1 MPASAD
7 RLQFAPPPAPGMLRA
22 LGFAVAAHV
31 LLMLALTWGIN
42 WKRDPEYLSAEAE
55 LWSRL
60 PQEAA
65 PKLVEVAPP
74 PPPAPVP
81 APPSAPAVA
90 PPTPVPEPAPRAADI
105 ALEREKE
112 EKAEARRKLLALERE
127 KKREEKKE
135 LAAQKLQAEQE
146 RLAQRKLE
154 DRKLDERKALE
165 AAKEAAVE
173 RQKLE
178 TSKKLRQA
186 DDAKRLEAQRET
198 NLRRIQGLANST
210 GGPESLGGALHSS
223 GPSSS
228 YGGRIR
234 ARVKPNIVFGEE
246 IGGNPIAEVEVR
258 TSPDGT
264 IVSQRIVKSSGV
276 RSWDEAVLKAVIKTE
291 VLPRDIDGRVPSSLI
306 ISFRPKD

>member
-1 MPASAD
+1 
-7 RLQFAPPPAPGMLRA
+7 MLRA

>member
-1 MPASAD
+1 
-7 RLQFAPPPAPGMLRA
+7 MLRA

-31 LLMLALTWGIN
+31 LLMIALTWGIN

-74 PPPAPVP
+74 PAPAPVP
-81 APPSAPAVA
+81 APPPPAPVVA
-90 PPTPVPEPAPRAADI
+90 PPAPEPAPRAADI
-105 ALEREKE
+105 
-112 EKAEARRKLLALERE
+112 ALERE

-135 LAAQKLQAEQE
+135 LAAQKLQAEKE

-154 DRKLDERKALE
+154 DRKADERKALEAAKE

-210 GGPESLGGALHSS
+210 GGPESLGGPLHSS

>member
-1 MPASAD
+1 
-7 RLQFAPPPAPGMLRA
+7 MLRA

-31 LLMLALTWGIN
+31 LLMIALTWGIN

-165 AAKEAAVE
+165 AAKEAGVE

-223 GPSSS
+223 GPSNS